1 MYNLDL
7 IYRQEQARKFD
18 DNWRE
23 YLRSQKDREDKKVIE
38 MIKAE
43 IENKTQTI
51 KITEDQLKNG
61 VEERIPD

>member
-7 IYRQEQARKFD
+7 ISRQEQARKFD

-23 YLRSQKDREDKKVIE
+23 YLRNQKDKEDQKVLG

-43 IENKTQTI
+43 MENKTQTI
-51 KITEDQLKNG
+51 RIAEDQLKNG
-61 VEERIPD
+61 VESIPE